1 MAYILEMDPRDEKIR
16 RFFDA
21 CMRIWERKHGRKPE
35 TMEEMR
41 EAIALGLESRCSEKP
56 NSRGILGN

>member
-1 MAYILEMDPRDEKIR
+1 MDGKEDMVKA
-16 RFFDA
+16 FFDA
-21 CMRIWERKHGRKPE
+21 CMRMWERKHGRKPE